1 MSSDRRPS
9 GKRILSS
16 GLQNNPGPK
25 KTPAGVWVIVGL
37 GILFAVGALGIGA
50 FIAIKSLKEKSENSQ
65 ASVASPS
72 AAANESPIANASQGE
87 AQPSPSG
94 SAETVTSDAK
104 EQNET
109 RKEVLTRID
118 VMKNLTQKEKD
129 ELYAQ
134 VERARSFSK
143 IAVITFDTGK
153 VSPTGAQIGDLVKR
167 LQETENKKLLDDP
180 TVVLFFVGY
189 ADKQG
194 DESKNQEISRS
205 RAEAV
210 EKGLSSRTKVN
221 NITHSVGMGGQ
232 DLFDKANL
240 VKNRLVEVW
249 AVQP

>member
-9 GKRILSS
+9 GKRILST
-16 GLQNNPGPK
+16 GLQNQPGPK

-37 GILFAVGALGIGA
+37 GILFALGALGIGA
-50 FIAIKSLKEKSENSQ
+50 FIAIKSLKEKGENSQ
-65 ASVASPS
+65 ASSPASVTGS
-72 AAANESPIANASQGE
+72 SNATASQVA
-87 AQPSPSG
+87 AQPSPSA
-94 SAETVTSDAK
+94 SAQAVTADAK
-104 EQNET
+104 EQDQT

-118 VMKNLTQKEKD
+118 VMKNLSQKEKD

-143 IAVITFDTGK
+143 IAVIPFDTAK
-153 VSPTGAQIGDLVKR
+153 VTPTNSQIGDLVKR

-210 EKGLSSRTKVN
+210 EKALSKGAKIN

>member
-9 GKRILSS
+9 GRRILST
-16 GLQNNPGPK
+16 GLQNQPAPG

-37 GILFAVGALGIGA
+37 GILFALGALGIGA
-50 FIAIKSLKEKSENSQ
+50 FIAIKSLKEKGENSQ
-65 ASVASPS
+65 ASSPASVTGS
-72 AAANESPIANASQGE
+72 SNANASQVA
-87 AQPSPSG
+87 AQPSPSA
-94 SAETVTSDAK
+94 SAQAVTADAK
-104 EQNET
+104 EQDQT

-118 VMKNLTQKEKD
+118 VMKNLSQKEKD

-143 IAVITFDTGK
+143 IAVIPFDTAK
-153 VSPTGAQIGDLVKR
+153 VTPTNSQIGDLVKR

-210 EKGLSSRTKVN
+210 EKALSKGAKIN

>member
-1 MSSDRRPS
+1 MSSDRKPS
-9 GKRILSS
+9 GRRILST
-16 GLQNNPGPK
+16 GLQNQPEPR
-25 KTPAGVWVIVGL
+25 KTPAGVWVMVGL
-37 GILFAVGALGIGA
+37 GILFALGALGIGA
-50 FIAIKSLKEKSENSQ
+50 FIAVKSLKEKGEN
-65 ASVASPS
+65 AETPSPS
-72 AAANESPIANASQGE
+72 ASVKGSPVAGAQE
-87 AQPSPSG
+87 AAQPSPSA
-94 SAETVTSDAK
+94 SAEAVTSDAK
-104 EQNET
+104 EQNQM

-118 VMKNLTQKEKD
+118 VMKNLSQKEKD

-143 IAVITFDTGK
+143 VAVIPFDTAK
-153 VSPTGAQIGDLVKR
+153 VNPTNSQVGDLVKR
-167 LQETENKKLLDDP
+167 LQEAENKKLLDDP

-194 DESKNQEISRS
+194 DESKNQEISRT

-210 EKGLSSRTKVN
+210 EKALAKSTKIN

>member
-9 GKRILSS
+9 GRRILST
-16 GLQNNPGPK
+16 GLQNEPPPK

-37 GILFAVGALGIGA
+37 GILFALGALGIGA
-50 FIAIKSLKEKSENSQ
+50 FIAVKSLKEKGENSE
-65 ASVASPS
+65 AANPS
-72 AAANESPIANASQGE
+72 ASAKGSVVPDAQATS
-87 AQPSPSG
+87 QPSATV
-94 SAETVTSDAK
+94 SAEAITSDAK
-104 EQNET
+104 EQDQT

-118 VMKNLTQKEKD
+118 VMKNLSQKEKD

-143 IAVITFDTGK
+143 IAVIPFDTAK
-153 VSPTGAQIGDLVKR
+153 VNPTNSQVADLVKR
-167 LQETENKKLLDDP
+167 LQETENKKLLNDP

-194 DESKNQEISRS
+194 DESKNQEISRT

-210 EKGLSSRTKVN
+210 EKALTKSAKLT

>member
-9 GKRILSS
+9 GRRILST
-16 GLQNNPGPK
+16 GLQSQPAPG

-37 GILFAVGALGIGA
+37 GILFALGALGIGA
-50 FIAIKSLKEKSENSQ
+50 FIAIKSLKEKGENSQ
-65 ASVASPS
+65 ASSPASVTGS
-72 AAANESPIANASQGE
+72 SNANASQVA
-87 AQPSPSG
+87 AQPSPSA
-94 SAETVTSDAK
+94 SAQAVTADAK
-104 EQNET
+104 EQDQT

-118 VMKNLTQKEKD
+118 VMKNLSQKEKD

-143 IAVITFDTGK
+143 IAVIPFDTAK
-153 VSPTGAQIGDLVKR
+153 VTPTNSQIGDLVKR

-210 EKGLSSRTKVN
+210 EKALSKGAKIN

>member
-9 GKRILSS
+9 GRRILST
-16 GLQNNPGPK
+16 GLQNQPEPS
-25 KTPAGVWVIVGL
+25 KTPAGVWIIVGL
-37 GILFAVGALGIGA
+37 GVLFALGALGIGA
-50 FIAIKSLKEKSENSQ
+50 FIAVKSLKEKGENSQ
-65 ASVASPS
+65 TSSPS
-72 AAANESPIANASQGE
+72 ASVGGSANADAQRT
-87 AQPSPSG
+87 AQPSPSI
-94 SAETVTSDAK
+94 SAAVPTSDAK
-104 EQNET
+104 EQDQT

-118 VMKNLTQKEKD
+118 LMKNLSQKEKD

-143 IAVITFDTGK
+143 IAVIPFDTAK
-153 VSPTGAQIGDLVKR
+153 VTPTNSQISDLVKR
-167 LQETENKKLLDDP
+167 LQDTENKELLDDP

-194 DESKNQEISRS
+194 DESKNQEISRT

-210 EKGLSSRTKVN
+210 EKALTKSAKIS

>member
-1 MSSDRRPS
+1 MST
-9 GKRILSS
+9 
-16 GLQNNPGPK
+16 GLQNQPAPR

-37 GILFAVGALGIGA
+37 GILFALGALGIGA
-50 FIAIKSLKEKSENSQ
+50 FIAVKSLKEKSENSLTSSQ
-65 ASVASPS
+65 PPSVKDS
-72 AAANESPIANASQGE
+72 AAIPDAPAKP
-87 AQPSPSG
+87 QPSPSA
-94 SAETVTSDAK
+94 SAEAVTSDAK
-104 EQNET
+104 EQDQT

-118 VMKNLTQKEKD
+118 VMKNLSQKEKD

-143 IAVITFDTGK
+143 VAVIPFDTAK
-153 VSPTGAQIGDLVKR
+153 VTPTNSQVADLVKR
-167 LQETENKKLLDDP
+167 LQGSENKKLLDDP

-194 DESKNQEISRS
+194 DESKNQEISRT

-210 EKGLSSRTKVN
+210 EKALTKGAKIN